1 MSLGLS
7 DGQYPGL
14 QRIQAADPM
23 TKHQVGTREQWLAAR
38 RALLER
44 EKQLTRRSDDL
55 ARERQ
60 RLPWVPVDETY
71 TFQTSDG
78 PKTLAELLPG
88 ALSCSSTTPTP
99 ATTAARTCSTP
110 GGSSLSA
117 RRTGARTRAPRVGS
131 AAGPTSSLPASWPPD
146 PDRILAAW
154 RYTDGHGS
162 RDIPR

>member
-1 MSLGLS
+1 MRCLHHAPHAEDARLVAQAFAVDRPQDDLGRQRLVRTVSLPLGAGRCRGGPMSLGLS

-88 ALSCSSTTPTP
+88 ALSCSSTTS
-99 ATTAARTCSTP
+99 CS
-110 GGSSLSA
+110 
-117 RRTGARTRAPRVGS
+117 
-131 AAGPTSSLPASWPPD
+131 D
-146 PDRILAAW
+146 P
-154 RYTDGHGS
+154 
-162 RDIPR
+162 